1 MGKNKR
7 QFWES
12 ARMNTGT
19 YVQHYNRLTEMAISR
34 FKWNGLPDTVDA
46 RFLELCLFGTGSAVF
61 FRDEELGF
69 LCLRC
74 TLNGRWD
81 VYNVPIDRTAIANNG
96 YTRKLSI
103 DNSVIIWN
111 NALRTPSKLDIE
123 IFAKRLYNL
132 DRIIDVN
139 SNAQKTPVLIQCDEN
154 ERLSMVNLYKQWDG
168 NEPFI
173 FGNRALN
180 PKSVSV
186 LKTDAPY
193 VADKLFDLKTAIWN
207 EAMTYLGVDNV
218 SLVKKERLITEEA
231 VRDSGGTVACRLSV
245 LNARQQ
251 ACEQINAMF
260 GLNISCE
267 FRQGGEVSERVYDSG
282 EMDM

>member
-1 MGKNKR
+1 MGKNRR

-61 FRDEELGF
+61 FNDEELGF

-81 VYNVPIDRTAIANNG
+81 VYNVPIDRVAIANNG
-96 YTRKLSI
+96 YTRKLTI

-139 SNAQKTPVLIQCDEN
+139 ANAQKTPVLIQCDEN

-173 FGNRALN
+173 FGNKALN
-180 PKSVSV
+180 PKGVSV

-231 VRDSGGTVACRLSV
+231 VRDSGGTVACRLSA

-251 ACEQINAMF
+251 ACEQINKMF
-260 GLNISCE
+260 NLSISCE
-267 FRQGGEVSERVYDSG
+267 FRQGGEVSERVYNSG
-282 EMDM
+282 EVDM